1 MPYARKLNSDTWEL
15 RFPLGKEERRI
26 TYTFSRRDH
35 AVTLTTFR
43 KQRQR
48 DQTEVSRAVK
58 EAKRFKNDERDYEI
72 GLRKPH
78 RAAQDPIERTS
89 PWRRRP

>member
-15 RFPLGKEERRI
+15 RFTLGKEERRI

-35 AVTLTTFR
+35 VVTLTTFR

-58 EAKRFKNDERDYEI
+58 EA
-72 GLRKPH
+72 
-78 RAAQDPIERTS
+78 
-89 PWRRRP
+89 